1 MAKRAI
7 NTDSFAAEN
16 RIAHNV
22 ALRTRRR
29 VMWRFLPFLI
39 FAYLLAYLDRANL
52 SIAKLQMQGDLGFTD
67 QIIGFGA
74 GVFFLGYFLLEIPGS
89 LIVERWSARKWFA
102 RIMIGWGLVAGL
114 TGLIGMPWFTAFST
128 RHQFYLARFLLGAAE
143 AGFFPGVIVFL
154 SHWFRFEDR
163 ARAKA
168 WFMMTQPLAIVVG
181 VPLSRWILENVHEHG
196 LHGWRWVFI
205 LEGLPPIVFGVAA
218 LFYLTDRVHQS
229 RWLRPAEKQWLMAE
243 LAREDRAKIAAGRV
257 RIFDA
262 FRDPQTAL
270 LVAVLFLVVTSNQ
283 ALLFFLPSITENL
296 KELSVTTRTAM
307 ATTPYLFSIAG
318 ILLNGYLSSRTG
330 ERRWHTAGPILATSA
345 VLACLILARSNVALM
360 IAFLCLL
367 GLIMQAW
374 LPVFWT
380 LPTAF
385 LGQSAAA
392 AAIGTIN
399 SFGNLGGFVGPYIF
413 GYLRTVT
420 GHYESGLWFITGC
433 MLLSGLLATRIR
445 VERLN
450 KNNETT

>member
-1 MAKRAI
+1 MPKRAI
-7 NTDSFAAEN
+7 NTGSFAAEG
-16 RIAHNV
+16 RITQNIAR
-22 ALRTRRR
+22 RTRRR

-52 SIAKLQMQGDLGFTD
+52 SVAKLQMQSELGFTD
-67 QIIGFGA
+67 QIVGFGA

-114 TGLIGMPWFTAFST
+114 TGLIGMPWFNGLSS

-181 VPLSRWILENVHEHG
+181 IPLSRWILENVHGHG
-196 LHGWRWVFI
+196 LAGWRWVFI
-205 LEGLPPIVFGVAA
+205 LEGLPPIFFGAAA
-218 LFYLTDRVHQS
+218 LFYLTDRVHQA
-229 RWLRPAEKQWLMAE
+229 RWLRPDEKQWLMAE
-243 LAREDRAKIAAGRV
+243 LAREESAKIAAGRV

-270 LVAVLFLVVTSNQ
+270 LMAVLFLVVTSNQ

-296 KELSVTTRTAM
+296 RGLSVTARTAM
-307 ATTPYLFSIAG
+307 ATAPYLFSIAG
-318 ILLNGYLSSRTG
+318 ILLNGFWSSRTG
-330 ERRWHTAGPILATSA
+330 KRRWHTAGPILASSA
-345 VLACLILARSNVALM
+345 VLACVVLTRSNVTFM
-360 IAFLCLL
+360 IVLLCVL
-367 GLIMQAW
+367 GLTMQAW

-399 SFGNLGGFVGPYIF
+399 SFGNLGGFAGPYIF

-420 GHYESGLWFITGC
+420 GHYKSGLWFITGC
-433 MLLSGLLATRIR
+433 MLLSGLLATQIR

-450 KNNETT
+450 KSNETT

>member
-1 MAKRAI
+1 
-7 NTDSFAAEN
+7 
-16 RIAHNV
+16 
-22 ALRTRRR
+22 
-29 VMWRFLPFLI
+29 MWRFLPFLV

-52 SIAKLQMQGDLGFTD
+52 SVAKLQMQGELRFTD
-67 QIIGFGA
+67 QIVGFGA

-89 LIVERWSARKWFA
+89 LIVERRSARKWFA

-114 TGLIGMPWFTAFST
+114 TGLIGLPWFSGLSS
-128 RHQFYLARFLLGAAE
+128 RQQFYLARFLLGAAE

-154 SHWFRFEDR
+154 SHWFRAEDR

-181 VPLSRWILENVHEHG
+181 IPLSRWILENVHGHG
-196 LHGWRWVFI
+196 LTGWRWVFI
-205 LEGLPPIVFGVAA
+205 LEGLPPVIFGAVA
-218 LFYLTDRVHQS
+218 LFYLTDRVREA
-229 RWLRPAEKQWLMAE
+229 RWLPPGEKEWLMAE
-243 LAREDRAKIAAGRV
+243 LAREEHAKITAGRIHIV
-257 RIFDA
+257 DA

-283 ALLFFLPSITENL
+283 GLLFFLPSITENL
-296 KELSVTTRTAM
+296 KGLSVAERTAM
-307 ATTPYLFSIAG
+307 ATIPYLFSIAG
-318 ILLNGYLSSRTG
+318 ILLNGFLSSRTG
-330 ERRWHTAGPILATSA
+330 ERRWHTAGPILLGSA
-345 VLACLILARSNVALM
+345 VLACLVLTASHVALM
-360 IAFLCLL
+360 IPLLCIL
-367 GLIMQAW
+367 GLTMQAW

-380 LPTAF
+380 LPTIF

-420 GHYESGLWFITGC
+420 GHYESGLWFITGS

-450 KNNETT
+450 NSK